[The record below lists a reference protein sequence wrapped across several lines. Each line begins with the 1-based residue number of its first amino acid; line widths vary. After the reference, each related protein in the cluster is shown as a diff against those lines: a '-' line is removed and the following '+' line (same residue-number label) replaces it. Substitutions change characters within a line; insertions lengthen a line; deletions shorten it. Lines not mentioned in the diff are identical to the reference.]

1 MHLLVGLGN
10 IGREY
15 ELTRHNFGF
24 MLMDQILDDY
34 GFQVQSKKF
43 KSEVFYGEIDG
54 RKILAL
60 KPQTFMNR
68 SGFSVSEAANFYK
81 IETKNILVFHDDLDL
96 PLGKVKVKVGGGHAG
111 HNGLR
116 SIDEMVGKNYMRL
129 RLGIG
134 RPENAEYNTADYVLG
149 KFSAAENE
157 QVNKVNE
164 KASDLLEELLE
175 GRADSFLNKFHVG
188 K

>member
-68 SGFSVSEAANFYK
+68 SGFSVAEAANFYK

-96 PLGKVKVKVGGGHAG
+96 PLGKVKVKVGGGHSG

-175 GRADSFLNKFHVG
+175 GRVDSFLNKFHIH

>member
-68 SGFSVSEAANFYK
+68 SGFSVAEAANFYK
-81 IETKNILVFHDDLDL
+81 IETLEQNSNNDNNLIKQINQSEKKILDL
-96 PLGKVKVKVGGGHAG
+96 ELQ
-111 HNGLR
+111 L
-116 SIDEMVGKNYMRL
+116 KNHYH
-129 RLGIG
+129 
-134 RPENAEYNTADYVLG
+134 
-149 KFSAAENE
+149 
-157 QVNKVNE
+157 
-164 KASDLLEELLE
+164 DLPTTGMKLFTESHPYL
-175 GRADSFLNKFHVG
+175 K

>member
-1 MHLLVGLGN
+1 MALDELARRHGFGPWRKRFKGEVAEGA
-10 IGREY
+10 IGGQR
-15 ELTRHNFGF
+15 
-24 MLMDQILDDY
+24 
-34 GFQVQSKKF
+34 
-43 KSEVFYGEIDG
+43 
-54 RKILAL
+54 ILAL

-68 SGFSVSEAANFYK
+68 SGFSVAEAANFYK

-134 RPENAEYNTADYVLG
+134 RPENTEYNMADYVLG

-175 GRADSFLNKFHVG
+175 GRADSFLNKFHII

>member
-68 SGFSVSEAANFYK
+68 SGFSVAEFVDAA
-81 IETKNILVFHDDLDL
+81 V
-96 PLGKVKVKVGGGHAG
+96 PHAVA
-111 HNGLR
+111 NAASCSQDKSRRIATLR
-116 SIDEMVGKNYMRL
+116 PPTG
-129 RLGIG
+129 
-134 RPENAEYNTADYVLG
+134 T
-149 KFSAAENE
+149 
-157 QVNKVNE
+157 
-164 KASDLLEELLE
+164 
-175 GRADSFLNKFHVG
+175 
-188 K
+188 